1 MSGGLSDIAFPFL
14 IALEEKRPES
24 LILQRAVLHY
34 LRHERDWNAL
44 AERLAWMGDS
54 LGDSLADLELCARAE
69 QGQVAL
75 GGEEVSV
82 ALERLAATGGEVSGL
97 AVGGIDRIPLP
108 SFPDEEPVF
117 VATAAGPVQVL
128 SEAPVAID
136 DQIPTALPVD
146 AATQAE
152 AALEDQLP
160 TVPAQSQREA
170 GILPPIEGE
179 DPPLDFEWDDEAND
193 IPAVQG
199 SIAELLEAAKSA
211 ELAGQTSE
219 ALSFLEAAAEQA
231 PEDPAVQDAVA
242 SFLGR
247 HPAA

>member
-1 MSGGLSDIAFPFL
+1 
-14 IALEEKRPES
+14 
-24 LILQRAVLHY
+24 LQRAVLHY

-44 AERLAWMGDS
+44 AERLAWMGSS

-69 QGQVAL
+69 QGQIAL

-108 SFPDEEPVF
+108 SFPGDEPVF
-117 VATAAGPVQVL
+117 IATAAGPVQQL
-128 SEAPVAID
+128 SEAPQALD
-136 DQIPTALPVD
+136 DVIPTALPAD
-146 AATQAE
+146 ASTQAE

-170 GILPPIEGE
+170 GILPPTEGE
-179 DPPLDFEWDDEAND
+179 DPPLQFDWDGDED
-193 IPAVQG
+193 EIPAVQG
-199 SIAELLEAAKSA
+199 SISELLEAAKTA
-211 ELAGQTSE
+211 ELAGQPSE
-219 ALSFLEAAAEQA
+219 ALSFLESAAEQA
-231 PEDPAVQDAVA
+231 PKDPAVQDAVA